1 MIEQDIK
8 EKVKEIY
15 EVLPKLNDRRCG
27 YRTCGEFARAVVK
40 GEAPCYGCI
49 SDGYTVAGKI
59 CNIMGEKVGD
69 EGKVPSEYYNK
80 AVGSVGRFGRG
91 RGYRNRYYATGL
103 PGSRRYESDLSD
115 RSGMAA
121 GYNYRSTT
129 HQNQRMMDAGQERAM
144 LKQQADSIKKQ
155 LDDIEE
161 RISKLKKSEKR

>member
-1 MIEQDIK
+1 MVEQDIK
-8 EKVKEIY
+8 EKTKEVY

-40 GEAPCYGCI
+40 GEAPCYGCV
-49 SDGYTVAGKI
+49 SGGYEIAKKV

-69 EGKVPSEYYNK
+69 EEKVSSEYNNR
-80 AVGSVGRFGRG
+80 ARDFVGRFGRG

-121 GYNYRSTT
+121 GYNYRSTI
-129 HQNQRMMDAGQERAM
+129 HQNQRMDSDQERTM

-161 RISKLKKSEKR
+161 RISKLEKDGKK